1 MAIAGQLAPADTI
14 TFAVCTAAEALKA
27 LITQERALM
36 ALEDR
41 PS

>member
-1 MAIAGQLAPADTI
+1 MAVAGQQAPADTI
-14 TFAVCTAAEALKA
+14 TFAVCTTAEALKA